1 MLLAST
7 APVHAQTSYPALD
20 PASVP
25 GTTAAAAQVV
35 DAQPLPPSTSGEQP
49 VDFEADHVTYDDP
62 NQIVT
67 ATGNIVMKQDGKTL
81 RADRITYAIPQ
92 DKVLAEG
99 NVSLTDENG
108 DVHNA
113 GRVELTQNMRSGII
127 NGMLSK
133 LSDGSR
139 FTASEGRRQEGVR
152 TVMKDATYTPCK
164 VCETNPEPL
173 WQLKADKVIH
183 DEKNKTVDYK
193 NARMEFAG
201 VPFFYSP
208 YFTHAD
214 PTVTRKSGLLRP
226 KYGWSS
232 DTGAYLVSSYY
243 FGDLGPD
250 KDATLTLRPTMER
263 GVMVQ
268 GEWRQ
273 RFERGSIEIEG
284 GAVESD
290 RNEDDG
296 RIEEDRTRGHL
307 FASGRFDLTD
317 TWRTGF
323 GVQAV
328 SDKSYLRLYDISND
342 EILENKL
349 YAERLSGRD
358 YTNIRAM
365 TFRDIRLGIRPDQP
379 QVVPELSHR
388 MFGRPQGLFGGR
400 WEAGVSSMY
409 LHRPDTDE
417 QDVQRASADLGWE
430 RRFVAD
436 SGFVTT
442 LNAGG
447 RVDAYRVR
455 DNAAVPPPA
464 DDETEEVRLHGVLG
478 FTTSYPVQKRFESVS
493 WLVEPVFGA
502 SLSPEQD
509 ETEVGIPNED
519 SNDILLD
526 ISNLFDD
533 NRFPGL
539 DRQED
544 GARVTYGLKTGL
556 YGDGGA
562 YGDVYLGQS
571 YRFDDAAYY
580 PEGSGLENKNSAYVG
595 RIRFGL
601 NDALQADYR
610 FQLDSDNLAS
620 QRHEVGG
627 ASTFGPL
634 TTEARYMYINGI
646 AGTEFFETREQA
658 ELGMEYRFTPVWRT
672 YGSALQDLGQEPGL
686 RRARLGLGY
695 ADECFSFA
703 LEGLRNLTNDAAGES
718 ETVITARIGFKNIGE
733 FSGPDILL
741 RDDEKDD

>member
-1 MLLAST
+1 MLLVMA
-7 APVHAQTSYPALD
+7 APACAQSSYPALD

-25 GTTAAAAQVV
+25 GATAAVAA
-35 DAQPLPPSTSGEQP
+35 APPVAAGEQQP
-49 VDFEADHVTYDDP
+49 VDFAADHVTYDDP

-81 RADRITYAIPQ
+81 QADTITYDIPK

-99 NVSLTDENG
+99 NVALTTETG
-108 DVHNA
+108 DVHHA
-113 GRVELTQNMRSGII
+113 ERLELTQNMRSGII
-127 NGMLSK
+127 QGMLSK
-133 LSDGSR
+133 LTDGTR
-139 FTASEGRRQEGVR
+139 FTASEGRRIEGVR

-164 VCETNPEPL
+164 VCESNPEPL
-173 WQLKADKVIH
+173 WQLKAEKVVH

-214 PTVTRKSGLLRP
+214 PTVKRKSGLLRP

-243 FGDLGPD
+243 FGDIAPD
-250 KDATLTLRPTMER
+250 KDATLTLRPTAER
-263 GVMVQ
+263 GVMLQ

-273 RFERGSIEIEG
+273 RFENGAIEIEG
-284 GAVESD
+284 GGVESD
-290 RNEDDG
+290 RDEDDG
-296 RIEEDRTRGHL
+296 RVEHDRKRGHL
-307 FASGRFDLTD
+307 FARGRFDLSD
-317 TWRTGF
+317 TWRAGF
-323 GVQAV
+323 GSQMV

-365 TFRDIRLGIRPDQP
+365 AFRDIRLGIRPDQP

-388 MFGRPQGLFGGR
+388 MLGRPQGLFGGR

-436 SGFVTT
+436 SGIVTT
-442 LNAGG
+442 VSTKG
-447 RVDAYRVR
+447 RVDGYRVR
-455 DNAAVPPPA
+455 DNAAIAPPT
-464 DDETEEVRLHGVLG
+464 DNETSTTRLHGVAG
-478 FTTSYPVQKRFESVS
+478 FVSSYPVKKRFESVS

-502 SLSPEQD
+502 SLSPELD
-509 ETEVGIPNED
+509 DTEFGIPNED
-519 SNDILLD
+519 SRDVLLD

-533 NRFPGL
+533 NRFPGI

-544 GARVTYGLKTGL
+544 GARIQYGMKTGL
-556 YGDGGA
+556 YGDGGQ
-562 YGDVYLGQS
+562 YGDLYVGQS
-571 YRFDDAAYY
+571 YRFDHAAYY

-595 RIRFGL
+595 RMRFGL
-601 NDALQADYR
+601 GDGLQADYR
-610 FQLDSDNLAS
+610 FQFDSDNFAS
-620 QRHEVGG
+620 QRHELGG
-627 ASTFGPL
+627 ISTLGPL
-634 TTEARYMYINGI
+634 TTEARYLYINGI

-658 ELGMEYRFTPVWRT
+658 ELGMQYRFTPVWRT

-703 LEGLRNLTNDAAGES
+703 LEGARNLTNDAAGES
-718 ETVITARIGFKNIGE
+718 ETVITARVGFKNIGE

-741 RDDEKDD
+741 RDDEKQ